1 MKDKPV
7 IVGAARTAVGKYGRG
22 LREVSAPVLGSI
34 VIREALA
41 RAGVAPGDVDEVI
54 MGNVI
59 SAGLG
64 QNPARQAAIRAG
76 VPVEIGSYT
85 INKVCGSGLKAVMLA
100 AQSIRSGDNTL
111 VVAGGM
117 ENMSAAPH
125 FFRGL
130 RWGIRFGDITATDAM
145 IYDGLWE
152 VFNGYHMG
160 ITGERVAQKYGVTRQ
175 EADAFALMS
184 QVRASEARKAGRFR
198 EEIVPVA
205 LHGTVFREDE
215 CIRED
220 TSMEKLSA
228 LPPVFKPDGILTA
241 GNSSQLSDGAAA
253 VVLTS
258 EKKAKDLG
266 LRPLARII
274 HSAVGGVAPEDVME
288 APLPAVRRLL
298 GETGLAMDDID
309 LVEYNEAYATAAV
322 VIARELGV
330 DPGKFNVN
338 GGAVALGHPIGCSG
352 ARILVTLLYALKE
365 RGLRRGLA
373 TLCLGGG
380 NALAMLVERQENS

>member
-1 MKDKPV
+1 MKDEPV
-7 IVGAARTAVGKYGRG
+7 IVSAVRTAVGKYGRG
-22 LREVSAPVLGSI
+22 LRDVPAPVLGSV

-41 RAGVAPGDVDEVI
+41 RAGITPGDVEEVV

-64 QNPARQAAIRAG
+64 QNPARQSAIRAG
-76 VPVEIGSYT
+76 VPVEVGSYT

-100 AQSIRSGDNTL
+100 AQSIRAGDNDI

-130 RWGIRFGDITATDAM
+130 RWGIRFGDAAATDAM

-152 VFNGYHMG
+152 IFNGYHMG
-160 ITGERVAQKYGVTRQ
+160 ITGERVAQKYGVTRE
-175 EADAFALMS
+175 EADAFALTS
-184 QVRASEARKAGRFR
+184 HLKASEARRAGRFR

-205 LHGTVFREDE
+205 LQGNSFRQDE

-220 TSMEKLSA
+220 TTPEKLAA
-228 LPPVFKPDGILTA
+228 LPPVFKTDGILTA

-253 VVLTS
+253 LVLTS
-258 EKKAKDLG
+258 QRKAKDLG

-274 HSAVGGVAPEDVME
+274 HSAVGGVSPEDVME

-298 GETGLAMDDID
+298 RETGVTMDDID

-322 VIARELGV
+322 VIERELGV
-330 DPGKFNVN
+330 DPRKFNVN

-352 ARILVTLLYALKE
+352 ARILVTLLYALKA

-380 NALAMLVERQENS
+380 NAVAMLVER